1 MENEKEFIEKVKSE
15 VSAKITEML
24 DSNAA
29 IKQVAELNEK
39 MKTAATKA
47 EIDAV
52 KAAVDQLGLD
62 IKANAESA
70 SKKAGASAKEQ
81 VVAFLGQKK
90 SEIEGLSKNKSG
102 SVAFDLNLKSAG
114 TFTTSNVDA
123 VGTNGI
129 SILLSDIEPGIT
141 PTPSARPTVMTYL
154 NRGTMMG
161 SYVVYAEMKNNDGGA
176 GNTAEGSAKTAM
188 DFDIVEAKSD
198 AKKITSYIKTSK
210 EALSDIQALSA
221 EINGELL
228 VLIMNKI
235 EDDILEGGGTN
246 ALQGLSDTT
255 NVSTAYSAGTFAN
268 TIANANIYDV
278 VNTAASQIMTAEVIS
293 GRPAG
298 FMPNIV
304 IMNPEDVVKLKLT
317 KDSTGQYLFPVS
329 LPGTPSISGLTV
341 VPSPWLTKDKF
352 IVADS
357 TKIMFRVRED
367 VNISIGYENDDFT
380 KNLVTILA
388 EARVAMYVKSNHKK
402 AVVYGDITD
411 AIVALDPAT

>member
-1 MENEKEFIEKVKSE
+1 MENEKDFIDKVKAE

-24 DSNAA
+24 DTNAA
-29 IKQVAELNEK
+29 KHAADLNEK
-39 MKTAATKA
+39 MKSAVSKE
-47 EIDAV
+47 EIEAV
-52 KAAVDQLGLD
+52 KTAVEQLSLD
-62 IKANAESA
+62 IKSNAENA
-70 SKKAGASAKEQ
+70 HKKAGTSAKEQ
-81 VVAFLGQKK
+81 VVSFLGKEK
-90 SEIEGLSKNKSG
+90 TNLENLAKNKSG
-102 SVAFDLNLKSAG
+102 SVAFDLNLKSAS
-114 TFTTSNVDA
+114 TFTTANIDA

-141 PTPSARPTVMTYL
+141 ATPSARPSVMSYL
-154 NRGTMMG
+154 NRGTMTG

-176 GNTAEGSAKTAM
+176 GNTAEGSTKTAM

-246 ALQGLSDTT
+246 ALEGLNDTT
-255 NVSTAYSAGTFAN
+255 NVSTAYSAGNFAN

-278 VNTAASQIMTAEVIS
+278 VNTAASQIMTAEVVS

-304 IMNPEDVVKLKLT
+304 ILNPEDVVKLKLT
-317 KDSTGQYLFPVS
+317 KDANDNYLFPVS

-341 VPSPWLTKDKF
+341 ISSPWLTVDKF

-357 TKIMFRVRED
+357 SKIMFRVRED

-388 EARVAMYVKSNHKK
+388 EARVAMYVKSNYKK
-402 AVVYGDITD
+402 AVVYGDITT

>member
-1 MENEKEFIEKVKSE
+1 MENEKDFIDKVKAE

-24 DSNAA
+24 DTNAA
-29 IKQVAELNEK
+29 KHAADLNEK
-39 MKTAATKA
+39 MKSAVTKE
-47 EIDAV
+47 EIEAV
-52 KAAVDQLGLD
+52 KTAIEQLSLD
-62 IKANAESA
+62 MKANAEQA
-70 SKKAGASAKEQ
+70 HKKDGTSAKEQ
-81 VVAFLGQKK
+81 VVSFLGKEK
-90 SEIEGLSKNKSG
+90 TNLENLAKNKSG
-102 SVAFDLNLKSAG
+102 SVAFDLNLKSAS
-114 TFTTSNVDA
+114 TFTTANIDA

-141 PTPSARPTVMTYL
+141 ATPSARPSVMSYL
-154 NRGTMMG
+154 NRGTMTG

-246 ALQGLSDTT
+246 ALEGLNDTT
-255 NVSTAYSAGTFAN
+255 NVSTAYSAGNFAN

-278 VNTAASQIMTAEVIS
+278 VNTAASQIMTAEVVS

-304 IMNPEDVVKLKLT
+304 ILNPEDVVKLKLT
-317 KDSTGQYLFPVS
+317 KDANDNYLFPVS

-341 VPSPWLTKDKF
+341 ISSPWLTVDKF

-357 TKIMFRVRED
+357 SKIMFRVRED

-388 EARVAMYVKSNHKK
+388 EARVAMYVKSNYKK
-402 AVVYGDITD
+402 AVVYGDITT

>member
-1 MENEKEFIEKVKSE
+1 MENEKDFIDKVKAE

-24 DSNAA
+24 DTNAA
-29 IKQVAELNEK
+29 KHAADLNEK
-39 MKTAATKA
+39 MKSAVTKE
-47 EIDAV
+47 EIEAV
-52 KAAVDQLGLD
+52 KTAIEQLSLD
-62 IKANAESA
+62 MKANAEQA
-70 SKKAGASAKEQ
+70 HKKDGTSAKEQ
-81 VVAFLGQKK
+81 VVSFLGKEK
-90 SEIEGLSKNKSG
+90 TNLENLAKNKSG
-102 SVAFDLNLKSAG
+102 SVAFDLNLKSAS
-114 TFTTSNVDA
+114 TFTTANIDA

-141 PTPSARPTVMTYL
+141 ATPSARPSVMSYL
-154 NRGTMMG
+154 NRGTMTG

-246 ALQGLSDTT
+246 ALQGLNDTT
-255 NVSTAYSAGTFAN
+255 NVSTAYSAGNFAN

-278 VNTAASQIMTAEVIS
+278 VNTAASQIMTAEVVS

-304 IMNPEDVVKLKLT
+304 ILNPEDVVKLKLT
-317 KDSTGQYLFPVS
+317 KDANDNYLFPVS

-341 VPSPWLTKDKF
+341 ISSPWLTVDKF

-357 TKIMFRVRED
+357 SKIMFRVRED

-388 EARVAMYVKSNHKK
+388 EARVAMYVKSNYKK
-402 AVVYGDITD
+402 AVVYGDITT

>member
-1 MENEKEFIEKVKSE
+1 VENEKDFIDKVKAE

-24 DSNAA
+24 DTNAA
-29 IKQVAELNEK
+29 KHAADLNEK
-39 MKTAATKA
+39 MKSAVTKE
-47 EIDAV
+47 EIEAV
-52 KAAVDQLGLD
+52 KTAIEQLSLD
-62 IKANAESA
+62 MKANAEQA
-70 SKKAGASAKEQ
+70 HKKDGTSAKEQ
-81 VVAFLGQKK
+81 VVSFLGKEK
-90 SEIEGLSKNKSG
+90 TNLENLAKNKSG
-102 SVAFDLNLKSAG
+102 SVAFDLNLKSAS
-114 TFTTSNVDA
+114 TFTTANIDA

-141 PTPSARPTVMTYL
+141 ATPSARPSVMSYL
-154 NRGTMMG
+154 NRGTMTG

-246 ALQGLSDTT
+246 ALQGLNDTT
-255 NVSTAYSAGTFAN
+255 NVSTAYSAGNFAN

-278 VNTAASQIMTAEVIS
+278 VNTAASQIMTAEVVS

-304 IMNPEDVVKLKLT
+304 ILNPEDVVKLKLT
-317 KDSTGQYLFPVS
+317 KDANDNYLFPVS

-341 VPSPWLTKDKF
+341 ISSPWLTVDKF

-357 TKIMFRVRED
+357 SKIMFRVRED

-388 EARVAMYVKSNHKK
+388 EARVAMYVKSNYKK
-402 AVVYGDITD
+402 AVVYGDITT

>member
-1 MENEKEFIEKVKSE
+1 MENEKDFIDKVKAE

-24 DSNAA
+24 DTNAA
-29 IKQVAELNEK
+29 KHAADLNEK
-39 MKTAATKA
+39 MKSAVTKE
-47 EIDAV
+47 EIEAV
-52 KAAVDQLGLD
+52 KTAIEQLSLD
-62 IKANAESA
+62 MKANAEQA
-70 SKKAGASAKEQ
+70 HKKDGTSAKEQ
-81 VVAFLGQKK
+81 VVSFLGKEK
-90 SEIEGLSKNKSG
+90 TNLENLAKNKSG
-102 SVAFDLNLKSAG
+102 SVAFDLNLKSAS
-114 TFTTSNVDA
+114 TFTTANIDA

-141 PTPSARPTVMTYL
+141 ATPSARPSVMSYL
-154 NRGTMMG
+154 NRGTMTG

-176 GNTAEGSAKTAM
+176 GNTAEGTAKTAM

-246 ALQGLSDTT
+246 ALEGLNDTT
-255 NVSTAYSAGTFAN
+255 NVSTAYSAGNFAN

-278 VNTAASQIMTAEVIS
+278 VNTAASQIMTAEVVA

-304 IMNPEDVVKLKLT
+304 ILNPEDVVKLKLT
-317 KDSTGQYLFPVS
+317 KDGNDNYLFPVS

-341 VPSPWLTKDKF
+341 ISSPWLTVDKF

-357 TKIMFRVRED
+357 SKIMFRVRED

-388 EARVAMYVKSNHKK
+388 EARVAMYVKSNYKK
-402 AVVYGDITD
+402 AVVYGDITT

>member
-1 MENEKEFIEKVKSE
+1 MENEKEFIDKVKAE

-29 IKQVAELNEK
+29 KHANDLNEK
-39 MKTAATKA
+39 MKSAVSKE
-47 EIDAV
+47 EIEAV
-52 KAAVDQLGLD
+52 KTAVEKLSLEM
-62 IKANAESA
+62 KANAEQA
-70 SKKAGASAKEQ
+70 HKKDGTSAKDQ
-81 VVAFLGQKK
+81 VVSFLGKEK
-90 SEIEGLSKNKSG
+90 SNLESLAKNKSG
-102 SVAFDLNLKSAG
+102 SVAFDLNLKSAA
-114 TFTTSNVDA
+114 TFTTANIDA
-123 VGTNGI
+123 VGSNGI

-141 PTPSARPTVMTYL
+141 ATPSARPNVMQYL
-154 NRGTMMG
+154 NRGTMSG

-176 GNTAEGSAKTAM
+176 GNTAEGAAKTAM

-246 ALQGLSDTT
+246 ALEGLNDTT
-255 NVSTAYSAGTFAN
+255 NVSTAYSAGNFAN
-268 TIANANIYDV
+268 TISSANIYDV
-278 VNTAASQIMTAEVIS
+278 VNTAASQIMTAEVVS

-304 IMNPEDVVKLKLT
+304 ILNPEDVVKLKLT
-317 KDSTGQYLFPVS
+317 KDANENYLFPVS

-341 VPSPWLTKDKF
+341 IASPWLTQDKF

-357 TKIMFRVRED
+357 SKIMFRVRED

-388 EARVAMYVKSNHKK
+388 EARVAMYVKSNYKK
-402 AVVYGDITD
+402 AVVYGDITT